1 MNIFLYGCV
10 LEVLLFALVI
20 ALMEIKNPSVMTH
33 PLPVRPSLL
42 YDYDTRTVIL
52 DGRYIVASFRNQ
64 SLNHTL
70 FEYLY
75 NNPDR
80 KIALSELDDVVLR
93 GRILNLTKAADA
105 MGFRNELRRLLFTA
119 DASSIIFHPSRLKI
133 NKDMI
138 KVT

>member
-1 MNIFLYGCV
+1 MMFLFGCV

-20 ALMEIKNPSVMTH
+20 TLMEINPLPAEHHHPSV
-33 PLPVRPSLL
+33 RPTLI
-42 YDYDTRTVIL
+42 YDYETRCVIL
-52 DGRYIVASFRNQ
+52 DGRYIVASFRSH
-64 SLNHTL
+64 SLNHSL

-80 KIALSELDDVVLR
+80 KIELAELENVVLK

-119 DASSIIFHPSRLKI
+119 DADSIVFHPSRLI
-133 NKDMI
+133 GNKDMI
-138 KVT
+138 KVI